1 MMADF
6 RVPLLAEPAR
16 WVFPRLGWVSS
27 RALKSAHPE
36 LTSKLAALALVP
48 LMLLALSVDATA
60 QQEVR
65 LGIRGYVDEKIN
77 VAIDELM
84 PQNAAARTVAE
95 ILAFDLDYSLRFNV
109 LEGNPGVVRASG
121 PGPDYESW
129 AIFGTQYLVTGTVS
143 PTGAGYSAEIDIHH
157 IPFQR
162 SISQRTYAL
171 PDPGA
176 AGFRMAIHEI
186 SNAIIREL
194 TGEEGIA
201 DTRIGFASRRRG
213 DKEIYAIDYDGANQ
227 YRVTSLDTISMTPD
241 WSRDGARICFTTF
254 VSGDPDLYCA
264 PAGGGRAQ
272 PISTNPGLDMAPSIS
287 PDGRRL
293 ALTLTKDGNA
303 EIYVLD
309 VGGRSLRRLT
319 YNLGIDTAPSWSPNG
334 RQIVFESDRGG
345 VAQIFAM
352 DAEGANVRQL
362 AFGGEAH
369 SPAWSPQ
376 GDRIAYVER
385 MGGRF
390 QIVTIPADGG
400 GGTVLTSTGD
410 NEDPSWSP
418 DGLHIAFSS
427 TRGGGSDIYTM
438 DWDGGNI
445 RQVTRGGGYVS
456 PTWSPKL
463 GSQ

>member
-1 MMADF
+1 MWFVA
-6 RVPLLAEPAR
+6 PILLAGLATPAH
-16 WVFPRLGWVSS
+16 G
-27 RALKSAHPE
+27 
-36 LTSKLAALALVP
+36 
-48 LMLLALSVDATA
+48 

-65 LGIRGYVDEKIN
+65 LGIRGYVDEKMN
-77 VAIDELM
+77 VAIDDLT
-84 PQNAAARTVAE
+84 PASPVAQTVAE
-95 ILAFDLDYSLRFNV
+95 VMAFDLEYSLRFNV
-109 LEGNPGVVRASG
+109 LKGQPGVVRSAS

-129 AIFGTQYLVTGTVS
+129 AIFGTEYLVTGTVTA
-143 PTGAGYSAEIDIHH
+143 TGAGLSVRIEIHH

-162 SISQRTYAL
+162 AINQKTYAI

-186 SNAIIREL
+186 SNAITREL
-194 TGEEGIA
+194 SGEEGIA
-201 DTRIGFASRRRG
+201 DTRIAFASRRRG
-213 DKEIYAIDYDGANQ
+213 DKEIYAIDYDGHDP

-241 WSRDGARICFTTF
+241 WSRDGSRICFTTF

-272 PISTNPGLDMAPSIS
+272 PISANRGLDMAPSIS
-287 PDGRRL
+287 PDGGRM

-345 VAQIFAM
+345 LPQIFAM
-352 DAEGANVRQL
+352 DAEGANLRQL
-362 AFGGEAH
+362 TYGGEAH

-385 MGGRF
+385 VGGRF
-390 QIVTIPADGG
+390 QVVTIPADGG
-400 GGTVLTSTGD
+400 SGSVLTSTGD

-427 TRGGGSDIYTM
+427 TRGGGSDIHTM

-445 RQVTRGGGYVS
+445 RKVTRGGGYLS

-463 GSQ
+463 NSR

>member
-1 MMADF
+1 MEIFWGSTLISIPGF
-6 RVPLLAEPAR
+6 RSDR
-16 WVFPRLGWVSS
+16 GVSRSFAHRS
-27 RALKSAHPE
+27 RIAVW
-36 LTSKLAALALVP
+36 ALVP
-48 LMLLALSVDATA
+48 ALLALLSAPA
-60 QQEVR
+60 LGQQEVR
-65 LGIRGYVDEKIN
+65 LGIRGYVDEKVNI
-77 VAIDELM
+77 AIDDMTPES
-84 PQNAAARTVAE
+84 PAARTVAE
-95 ILAFDLDYSLRFNV
+95 VLAFDLEYSLRFNV
-109 LEGNPGVVRASG
+109 LEGNPGVVRSAS

-129 AIFGTQYLVTGTVS
+129 AIFGTEYLVSGTVAAS
-143 PTGAGYSAEIDIHH
+143 GAGFTARLDIHH

-162 SISQRTYAL
+162 SISQKTYAL
-171 PDPGA
+171 PDAGA

-186 SNAIIREL
+186 SNAIILEL

-213 DKEIYAIDYDGANQ
+213 DKEIYAIDYDGHNP

-264 PAGGGRAQ
+264 PSGGGSAQ
-272 PISTNPGLDMAPSIS
+272 AISANPGLDMAPSIS

-303 EIYVLD
+303 EIYVLN

-362 AFGGEAH
+362 SYGGEAH

-385 MGGRF
+385 VGGRF
-390 QIVTIPADGG
+390 QIVTMPADGG

-410 NEDPSWSP
+410 NEDPSFSP

-463 GSQ
+463 GSR